1 MAWVNNDGRTTYGW
15 TDVPEEDLPNDREMK
30 SALVDRLNENLY
42 TQDAEIKVDVEDR
55 VVVLDGEVE
64 APIVKEAA
72 VDDAWDVPGVVD
84 VSDHIAVTDDEA

>member
-42 TQDAEIKVDVEDR
+42 TQDAEIRVEVADR

-64 APIVKEAA
+64 TPVVEQAA

-84 VSDHIAVTDDEA
+84 VSNQMTVTGV